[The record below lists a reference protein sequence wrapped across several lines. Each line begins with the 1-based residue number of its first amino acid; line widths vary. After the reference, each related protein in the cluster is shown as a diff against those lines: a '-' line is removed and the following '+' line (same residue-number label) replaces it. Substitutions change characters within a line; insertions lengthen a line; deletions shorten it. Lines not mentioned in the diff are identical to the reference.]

1 MSKFDDFDLDVV
13 KVSKQDS
20 KITPQVLSKSLC
32 TPGCITGP
40 LQTCFLQTITCNC
53 HISK

>member
-20 KITPQVLSKSLC
+20 KITPQWKSESLC
-32 TPGCITGP
+32 TPGCITGV

>member
-20 KITPQVLSKSLC
+20 KITPQWKSESLC
-32 TPGCITGP
+32 TLIGV
-40 LQTCFLQTITCNC
+40 
-53 HISK
+53 